1 VRDFLH
7 TCLFGWLSPQAAT
20 DFSDQATPGAL
31 APRVRLHREFQ
42 NLIVQRGHESGKPV
56 PPQVLDQAWRTV
68 QQALTLFEDSRG
80 LFRSDAG
87 DLLSIS

>member
-7 TCLFGWLSPQAAT
+7 TCLFGWNSPQAGK
-20 DFSDQATPGAL
+20 DFSDEATPGAL

-42 NLIVQRGHESGKPV
+42 NLIVQRGQESGEPV
-56 PPQVLDQAWRTV
+56 PPQVREEVWGTV

-80 LFRSDAG
+80 V
-87 DLLSIS
+87 